1 MVCNLKTGFTNLNY
15 GRLAHSHKH
24 IATQQDWH
32 EASWYHSIGVLLSDY
47 NTCRNMQPI
56 QGAASATCGD
66 LFNSSGSI
74 GSAGSAGQVGGR
86 GERARETDRKR
97 KKEKYD
103 ETDTERERERDIDR
117 VI

>member
-32 EASWYHSIGVLLSDY
+32 EASWYYSIGVLLSDY
-47 NTCRNMQPI
+47 NTCRNMQPF
-56 QGAASATCGD
+56 QGTASATCGD
-66 LFNSSGSI
+66 LFSSS
-74 GSAGSAGQVGGR
+74 GSAGSAGQIGGR

-103 ETDTERERERDIDR
+103 ETDTQRERERER
-117 VI
+117 